1 MFLDPAW
8 VPIHVSYKVFYEHER
23 RTIKR
28 YELIYTK
35 PMFTSIFDS
44 RMRKEVI
51 SRQFQVVLDLC
62 SYSSLVQNVLCK
74 KGLVLLLIGWKKN
87 SLLPVIG
94 FVALSH
100 LLRAAILGR
109 VPNQTNFGHLGFPN
123 QFCESLNFFL
133 CKHFVLLQKTLMAA
147 GRVEWKHSTEHTEC
161 AVSVKSFY

>member
-62 SYSSLVQNVLCK
+62 SYSSLVQNILCK
-74 KGLVLLLIGWKKN
+74 KGLVLLLIGWKKKQ
-87 SLLPVIG
+87 PVTRDWLCSVFTFIEGSHIG
-94 FVALSH
+94 PSSKSNK
-100 LLRAAILGR
+100 LRPSWFPKPILWE
-109 VPNQTNFGHLGFPN
+109 FK
-123 QFCESLNFFL
+123 FFL
-133 CKHFVLLQKTLMAA
+133 M
-147 GRVEWKHSTEHTEC
+147 
-161 AVSVKSFY
+161 